1 MKIIPTAEFFDR
13 STKNLIIYFYNTCK
27 ISVNILVFPLYMVV
41 TMHKRYVKR
50 YLEISS
56 FQLYYFC
63 NSDHCIYSFT
73 LKSYHI
79 CQKQLFYAVLNL
91 GNSWFLNSGI
101 LNFVFKRKNLLRNFN
116 FVAPLKRNF
125 IL

>member
-13 STKNLIIYFYNTCK
+13 STKNLIIYFYNTSK

-41 TMHKRYVKR
+41 TMHKKYVKR

-91 GNSWFLNSGI
+91 GNSWFLNSGTEKSVAYFQFCSTSKKKFY
-101 LNFVFKRKNLLRNFN
+101 FVKC
-116 FVAPLKRNF
+116 
-125 IL
+125 I

>member
-13 STKNLIIYFYNTCK
+13 STKNLIIYFYNNCK

-91 GNSWFLNSGI
+91 RNSWFLNSGI
-101 LNFVFKRKNLLRNFN
+101 LNFVFKQKNLLRIFN

>member
-1 MKIIPTAEFFDR
+1 MKIIPTAEFFDK

-91 GNSWFLNSGI
+91 RNSWFLNSGI
-101 LNFVFKRKNLLRNFN
+101 LNFVFKQKNLLRIFN

>member
-13 STKNLIIYFYNTCK
+13 STKNLIIYFYNTSK

-41 TMHKRYVKR
+41 TMHKKYVKR

-91 GNSWFLNSGI
+91 RNSWFLNSGI
-101 LNFVFKRKNLLRNFN
+101 LNFVFKQKNLLRNFN

>member
-73 LKSYHI
+73 LKSYNI

-91 GNSWFLNSGI
+91 RNSWFLNSGI
-101 LNFVFKRKNLLRNFN
+101 LNFVFKQKNLLRIFN

>member
-13 STKNLIIYFYNTCK
+13 STKNLIIYFYNTSK

-41 TMHKRYVKR
+41 TMHKKYVKR

-91 GNSWFLNSGI
+91 RNSWFLNSGI
-101 LNFVFKRKNLLRNFN
+101 LNFVFKQKNLLRIFN